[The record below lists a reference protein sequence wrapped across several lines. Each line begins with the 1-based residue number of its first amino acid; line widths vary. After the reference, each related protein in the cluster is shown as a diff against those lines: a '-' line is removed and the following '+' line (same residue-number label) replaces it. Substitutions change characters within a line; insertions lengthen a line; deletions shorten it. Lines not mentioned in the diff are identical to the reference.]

1 MDDRF
6 AQIRDALAAGPV
18 ASDTLRVRLQVSRAT
33 LARAIGQ
40 MAGEIVRIGAARAT
54 RYALRDRFRP
64 LPDIAVYRVTT
75 TGQIVALGTLYPVR
89 PDGFVMTQTD
99 GINTHYEGLPW
110 WLNDMRPQ
118 GFLGRAYAHRHA
130 PSLGLPADVRHW
142 SDTDALRALLASG
155 ADPVGNVLL
164 GEVARDHFVNAP
176 APQAYALEDYP
187 RLAAQAISA
196 DETWSSAAGE
206 QPKFCALSPAG
217 HVLVKFTAAE
227 ASPVSARWR
236 DLLVAEHLALET
248 LQGAGVAAARSRLL
262 DVGTQRFL
270 ELERFDR
277 KGLHGRC
284 ALISLASLDGEF
296 VGNATAPWPVI
307 TAQLA
312 KLGVITPQAHARA
325 ALLFAFGALIGNTD
339 MHAGNLSFVSDSGR
353 PYDLSP
359 AYDMLPMA
367 FSPTGGGVLRDS
379 VMAVNL
385 HSVVDGATWRSALE
399 LARGYVARLQA
410 EKQLS
415 PSFKPCVQALD
426 ALQLEAAEKMARL
439 D

>member
-1 MDDRF
+1 MDDRSTH
-6 AQIRDALAAGPV
+6 IRDALAAGPV

-33 LARAIGQ
+33 LARGIGS

-64 LPDIAVYRVTT
+64 LPDIAVYRVSA

-89 PDGFVMTQTD
+89 PDGFVMVQTD
-99 GINTHYEGLPW
+99 GVSTHYEGLPW

-155 ADPVGNVLL
+155 ADPVGNLLL
-164 GEVARDHFVNAP
+164 GELARDHFVNTPTPQACAP
-176 APQAYALEDYP
+176 ADYP

-196 DETWSSAAGE
+196 DATWSSAGGE
-206 QPKFCALSPAG
+206 QPKFCALSATG

-227 ASPVSARWR
+227 VSPVSTRWR

-248 LQGAGVAAARSRLL
+248 LHGAGIAAARSQLL

-270 ELERFDR
+270 ALERFDR
-277 KGLHGRC
+277 VGLHGRC
-284 ALISLASLDGEF
+284 ALISLASLDGAF

-312 KLGVITPQAHARA
+312 QLGVITPEAHARA
-325 ALLFAFGALIGNTD
+325 ALLFAFGTLIGNTD
-339 MHAGNLSFVSDSGR
+339 MHAGNLSFVSDSGQ
-353 PYDLSP
+353 PYALSP

-367 FSPTGGGVLRDS
+367 FSPTSGGVLRDS
-379 VMAVNL
+379 VSAANL
-385 HSVVDGATWRSALE
+385 HSAVDGATWRRALE
-399 LARGYVARLQA
+399 LARGYVVRLHA

-415 PSFKPCVQALD
+415 PSFKPCVQALEEM
-426 ALQLEAAEKMARL
+426 QLGAAQNIAKL
-439 D
+439 H

>member
-1 MDDRF
+1 MDDRS
-6 AQIRDALAAGPV
+6 APIRDALAAGPV

-33 LARAIGQ
+33 LTRAIGS
-40 MAGEIVRIGAARAT
+40 MAGDIVRIGAARAT

-64 LPDIAVYRVTT
+64 LPNIAVYRVTT

-89 PDGFVMTQTD
+89 PDGFVMVQTD
-99 GINTHYEGLPW
+99 GVSTHYEGLPW

-130 PSLGLPADVRHW
+130 SSLGLPADVRHW

-155 ADPVGNVLL
+155 ADPVGNLLL
-164 GEVARDHFVNAP
+164 GGLARDHFVNAP
-176 APQAYALEDYP
+176 APLACAPADYP

-196 DETWSSAAGE
+196 DDTWSSAGGE
-206 QPKFCALSPAG
+206 QPKFCALSATG

-227 ASPVSARWR
+227 VSPVSTRWR

-248 LQGAGVAAARSRLL
+248 LHGAGIAAARSRLL
-262 DVGTQRFL
+262 DVGAQRFL
-270 ELERFDR
+270 ALERFDR
-277 KGLHGRC
+277 VGLHGRR

-296 VGNATAPWPVI
+296 VGKAAAPWPVI
-307 TAQLA
+307 TAQLMQ
-312 KLGVITPQAHARA
+312 LGVITPQAHAKA
-325 ALLFAFGALIGNTD
+325 ALLFAFGTLIGNTD
-339 MHAGNLSFVSDSGR
+339 MHAGNLSFVGDSGR

-367 FSPTGGGVLRDS
+367 FSPTSGGVLRDS
-379 VMAVNL
+379 VSAANL
-385 HSVVDGATWRSALE
+385 HSAVDGATWRAALT
-399 LARGYVARLQA
+399 LAREYLARLQA

-415 PSFKPCVQALD
+415 QSFKPRVLALD
-426 ALQLEAAEKMARL
+426 ALQLAAKEKLAKL
-439 D
+439 G

>member
-1 MDDRF
+1 MDDRS
-6 AQIRDALAAGPV
+6 APIRDALAAGPV
-18 ASDTLRVRLQVSRAT
+18 ASEALRVRLQVSRAT
-33 LARAIGQ
+33 LTRAIGS
-40 MAGEIVRIGAARAT
+40 MAGDIVRIGAARAT

-64 LPDIAVYRVTT
+64 LPNIAVYRVTT

-89 PDGFVMTQTD
+89 PDGFVMVQTD
-99 GINTHYEGLPW
+99 GVSTHYEGLPW

-155 ADPVGNVLL
+155 ADPVGHLLL
-164 GEVARDHFVNAP
+164 GGLARDHFVNAP
-176 APQAYALEDYP
+176 APQACAPADYP

-196 DETWSSAAGE
+196 DDTWSSAGGE
-206 QPKFCALSPAG
+206 QPKFCALSATG

-227 ASPVSARWR
+227 VSPVSTRWR

-248 LQGAGVAAARSRLL
+248 LHGAGIAAARSRLL

-277 KGLHGRC
+277 KGLHGRR
-284 ALISLASLDGEF
+284 ALLSLASLDGEF

-312 KLGVITPQAHARA
+312 QLGVITPEAHAKA
-325 ALLFAFGALIGNTD
+325 ALLFAFGTLIGNTD
-339 MHAGNLSFVSDSGR
+339 MHAGNLSFVGDSGQ

-367 FSPTGGGVLRDS
+367 FSPTSGGVLRDS
-379 VMAVNL
+379 VTAVNL
-385 HSVVDGATWRSALE
+385 HSAVDGTTWRAALT
-399 LARGYVARLQA
+399 LARGYVARLF
-410 EKQLS
+410 EDKQLS

-426 ALQLEAAEKMARL
+426 EMQLGAVEKMARL

>member
-1 MDDRF
+1 M
-6 AQIRDALAAGPV
+6 
-18 ASDTLRVRLQVSRAT
+18 
-33 LARAIGQ
+33 
-40 MAGEIVRIGAARAT
+40 
-54 RYALRDRFRP
+54 
-64 LPDIAVYRVTT
+64 
-75 TGQIVALGTLYPVR
+75 
-89 PDGFVMTQTD
+89 
-99 GINTHYEGLPW
+99 
-110 WLNDMRPQ
+110 
-118 GFLGRAYAHRHA
+118 
-130 PSLGLPADVRHW
+130 
-142 SDTDALRALLASG
+142 
-155 ADPVGNVLL
+155 LL

-176 APQAYALEDYP
+176 APQAYSLEDYP

-217 HVLVKFTAAE
+217 HVLVKFTAAQ

-367 FSPTGGGVLRDS
+367 FSPTASGEVRDMVPSAHIHPAVEGSTWRAAHGLAQTYLARLRDEADFS
-379 VMAVNL
+379 AAFQPCIGAL
-385 HSVVDGATWRSALE
+385 HAH
-399 LARGYVARLQA
+399 LAEASQKIGRLA
-410 EKQLS
+410 
-415 PSFKPCVQALD
+415 
-426 ALQLEAAEKMARL
+426 
-439 D
+439 

>member
-1 MDDRF
+1 MDDRC
-6 AQIRDALAAGPV
+6 AHIRDALAAGPV

-33 LARAIGQ
+33 LARAIGS
-40 MAGEIVRIGAARAT
+40 MAGDIVRIGAARAT

-64 LPDIAVYRVTT
+64 LPDIAVYRVSA

-89 PDGFVMTQTD
+89 PDGFVMVQTD
-99 GINTHYEGLPW
+99 GVSTHYEGLPW

-155 ADPVGNVLL
+155 ADPVGNLLL
-164 GEVARDHFVNAP
+164 GELARDHFVNAP
-176 APQAYALEDYP
+176 TPQACTPADYP

-196 DETWSSAAGE
+196 DATWSSAGGE
-206 QPKFCALSPAG
+206 QPKFCALSATG

-227 ASPVSARWR
+227 VSPVSTRWR

-248 LQGAGVAAARSRLL
+248 LHGAGIAAARSRLL

-270 ELERFDR
+270 ALERFDR
-277 KGLHGRC
+277 VGLHGRR

-296 VGNATAPWPVI
+296 VGNAAAPWPAI

-312 KLGVITPQAHARA
+312 KLGVITPEAHAMA
-325 ALLFAFGALIGNTD
+325 ALLFAFGTLIGNTD
-339 MHAGNLSFVSDSGR
+339 MHAGNLSFFGDSGR
-353 PYDLSP
+353 PYAPSP

-367 FSPTGGGVLRDS
+367 FSPTSGGILRDS
-379 VMAVNL
+379 VATAHL
-385 HSVVDGATWRSALE
+385 HSVLDGATWRSALD
-399 LARGYVARLQA
+399 LARGYVLRMSE

-415 PSFKPCVQALD
+415 PSFKPCVEALGELQQA
-426 ALQLEAAEKMARL
+426 AAQNIAKL
-439 D
+439 H

>member
-1 MDDRF
+1 MEDRS
-6 AQIRDALAAGPV
+6 AHIRDALADGPL
-18 ASDTLRVRLQVSRAT
+18 ASDTLRVRLQISRPT
-33 LARAIGQ
+33 MARAIGQ

-64 LPDIAVYRVTT
+64 LPDIAVYRVTA
-75 TGQIVALGTLYPVR
+75 TGQIATMGTLYPVR
-89 PDGFVMTQTD
+89 PDGFVMAQTD
-99 GINTHYEGLPW
+99 GVTTHHEGLPW

-176 APQAYALEDYP
+176 APQASAPADYP
-187 RLAAQAISA
+187 RLAAQAINA

-206 QPKFCALSPAG
+206 QPKFCALSETG

-227 ASPVSARWR
+227 LSPVSTRWR
-236 DLLVAEHLALET
+236 DLLMAEHLALET
-248 LQGAGVAAARSRLL
+248 LHGAGIAAARSRLL

-277 KGLHGRC
+277 VGLHGRRT
-284 ALISLASLDGEF
+284 LISLASLDGEF
-296 VGNATAPWPVI
+296 VGNANAPWPAI

-312 KLGVITPQAHARA
+312 KLGVITPEAHARA
-325 ALLFAFGALIGNTD
+325 ALLFAFGTLIGNTD

-353 PYDLSP
+353 LYDLSP

-367 FSPTGGGVLRDS
+367 FSPSSSGILRDKLT
-379 VMAVNL
+379 AAHL
-385 HSVVDGATWRSALE
+385 HSAVDGATWRTALD
-399 LARGYVARLQA
+399 LARGYVARLLE

-415 PSFKPCVQALD
+415 PSLKPCLQALD
-426 ALQLEAAEKMARL
+426 EMQLRAAQNVAKL
-439 D
+439 H